1 MDVVPTTEGEHHD
14 EGDPKVE
21 FFRKNPDHHGFSDDP
36 VEDWQNAHAV
46 LFTSISLTLVFG
58 TLYFRYSPDFRNCN
72 WARREAERLVK
83 QREAAGLPLLSQ
95 DVYDR
100 NSIILPLPGEDEAW
114 KQEHLTHH

>member
-1 MDVVPTTEGEHHD
+1 MPRDALPLLALEETLLVMMTSQVMI
-14 EGDPKVE
+14 VCLQ
-21 FFRKNPDHHGFSDDP
+21 NPDHHGFSDDP

-95 DVYDR
+95 DKDDR
-100 NSIILPLPGEDEAW
+100 G
-114 KQEHLTHH
+114 

>member
-1 MDVVPTTEGEHHD
+1 MHIPHY
-14 EGDPKVE
+14 
-21 FFRKNPDHHGFSDDP
+21 
-36 VEDWQNAHAV
+36 
-46 LFTSISLTLVFG
+46 LFLVHPPG
-58 TLYFRYSPDFRNCN
+58 SNCN